1 MLTADGNDIRV
12 GTPGAAAAA
21 AEIEVGDFYYARR
34 FQVRIFAN
42 KTDADKETPY
52 SDEHFVQNQS

>member
-12 GTPGAAAAA
+12 GTPGAAAA
-21 AEIEVGDFYYARR
+21 EIEVGDFYYARR
-34 FQVRIFAN
+34 FQVQIFAN